1 VIVGP
6 RRPEAIGAV
15 TTEPASVL
23 TYKDDPLASRRAPAE
38 QIEPTDALLA
48 GKVYRKVS
56 NGWIGRRRIISSA
69 ENAAIPA
76 SASILPRS
84 WH

>member
-1 VIVGP
+1 MN
-6 RRPEAIGAV
+6 
-15 TTEPASVL
+15 
-23 TYKDDPLASRRAPAE
+23 SREVHKIWIE
-38 QIEPTDALLA
+38 QCEERSLC
-48 GKVYRKVS
+48 GKSSAQSEQWYC
-56 NGWIGRRRIISSA
+56 WIGRRRIISASA